1 MSDFLLYDYLMIY
14 SDEKYI
20 KKIKTIEIEK
30 FFIKTLEFNKISR
43 LKFSKSINN
52 ELIIAT
58 GLLADSKG
66 SYAFYNLDRIEEINL
81 IEIDIPQEINIEIE
95 ESILEIANAIA
106 SKFSWIID
114 ERR

>member
-14 SDEKYI
+14 SDEKYT
-20 KKIKTIEIEK
+20 KKIKAIEIEK
-30 FFIKTLEFNKISR
+30 FFIEILEFNKISN
-43 LKFSKSINN
+43 LKFSKMIND

-58 GLLADSKG
+58 GLLAESEG
-66 SYAFYNLDRIEEINL
+66 SYAFYTLEGIKEINL
-81 IEIDIPQEINIEIE
+81 IEIDIPQKMNIEIE

-106 SKFSWIID
+106 SKFSWIVD